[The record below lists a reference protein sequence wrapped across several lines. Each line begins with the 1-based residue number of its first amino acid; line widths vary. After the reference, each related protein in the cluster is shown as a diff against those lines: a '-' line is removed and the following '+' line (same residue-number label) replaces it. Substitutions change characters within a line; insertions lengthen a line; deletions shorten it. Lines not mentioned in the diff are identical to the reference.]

1 MDPSGTAAE
10 RRCGKML
17 SLWKQEIDDI
27 PLMYE
32 ISEISS
38 YLKITTPPLDA
49 FIECMKQYGRTSK
62 THISPTGFKTEL
74 SLNEILDAYREAA
87 GEMR

>member
-1 MDPSGTAAE
+1 
-10 RRCGKML
+10 ML
-17 SLWKQEIDDI
+17 SLWQQEIDDI

-38 YLKITTPPLDA
+38 FLKITTPPFDR
-49 FIECMKQYGRTSK
+49 FIDCMKQYGRTSK

-74 SLNEILDAYREAA
+74 SVDEICNAFREAV

>member
-1 MDPSGTAAE
+1 MMDY
-10 RRCGKML
+10 
-17 SLWKQEIDDI
+17 WKDEIDDI

-38 YLKITTPPLDA
+38 FVKMTTPPFEK
-49 FIECMKQYGRTSK
+49 FIERMKQYGRTSK

-74 SLNEILDAYREAA
+74 SLKEIISVYKEVS